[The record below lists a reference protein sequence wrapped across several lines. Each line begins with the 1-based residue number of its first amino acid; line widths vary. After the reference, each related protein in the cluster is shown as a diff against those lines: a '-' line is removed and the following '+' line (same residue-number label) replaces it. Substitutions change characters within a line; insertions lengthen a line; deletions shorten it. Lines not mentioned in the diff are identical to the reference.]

1 MKSIKMSEKMKWMK
15 VLMMGILFTLLISTK
30 GYSQTTEPLLS
41 DEDQQKSDLF
51 KSQNGSDRRA
61 TFTELERLIRPL
73 EAVPTANISSKKIGA
88 NTSTKEEIIILLGEP
103 NNTIQKS
110 IFQYLLKGNGFE
122 CRVDIG
128 FNADGFVSFYV
139 IKDCN

>member
-1 MKSIKMSEKMKWMK
+1 MSEKTKWMK
-15 VLMMGILFTLLISTK
+15 VLMMGILFTLFFSLK
-30 GYSQTTEPLLS
+30 GYSQTTEALLS

-51 KSQNGSDRRA
+51 KSQNGNDRRA
-61 TFTELERLIRPL
+61 TFIELERLIRPL
-73 EAVPTANISSKKIGA
+73 EAVPTVTNISSKKIGA

-103 NNTIQKS
+103 NNTIQQS

-128 FNADGFVSFYV
+128 FNADGYVSFYV

>member
-1 MKSIKMSEKMKWMK
+1 MKSIKLSKKMKWMK
-15 VLMMGILFTLLISTK
+15 VLMMGILFTLLFTVK
-30 GYSQTTEPLLS
+30 GYSQTVEPLLN

-51 KSQNGSDRRA
+51 KSQKGNDRRA
-61 TFTELERLIRPL
+61 TFTSLESLIRPL
-73 EAVPTANISSKKIGA
+73 EAVPTTNISSKQIGA

-103 NNTIQKS
+103 DNTIQQS
-110 IFQYLLKGNGFE
+110 IYQYLLKGNGFE

-128 FNADGFVSFYV
+128 FNADGLVSFYV